1 MLSDIEIARSTQLR
15 KISSVA
21 QDLAISEEQLEH
33 YGQYMAKVPST
44 IADESKFKPAT
55 IHHAICGCVR
65 ENYMGSTS

>member
-44 IADESKFKPAT
+44 IAD
-55 IHHAICGCVR
+55 
-65 ENYMGSTS
+65 